1 MAIFVLKN
9 ASVLINSVD
18 LSNRVKKVT
27 VNIKA
32 ADEDNTAMGAA
43 GKGRIAGLRD
53 DSISVEFNQDFAAA
67 NVDATLFPLVGAAAF
82 PVIVKPVAGAASA
95 TNPRYYGN
103 CLLTDY
109 NPIDGAVGNAATTS
123 VSLPVDGYLQR
134 SASD

>member
-18 LSNRVKKVT
+18 LSSRVKKVT

-32 ADEDNTAMGAA
+32 ADEDNTAMGAT
-43 GKGRIAGLRD
+43 GKGRMAGLRD
-53 DSISVEFNQDFAAA
+53 DSISVEFNQDFASA
-67 NVDATLFPLVGAAAF
+67 NVDATLFPLVGAAPFA
-82 PVIVKPVAGAASA
+82 VIVKPVAGAASA

-103 CLLTDY
+103 CILTDY

-123 VSLPVDGYLQR
+123 VTLPVDGYLQR